1 MYRFYRMDKNAQDES
16 TLNEVQVCAIQGDR
30 VPSVPEEFHN
40 ALFYLGINDE
50 NKVFV
55 RDEYSSDVPKDVISI
70 VEDHIN
76 SIADKKSLPTYF
88 HDTIL
93 FNGVMRLP
101 HLHLVYIAESEE
113 EVWNF
118 VKG

>member
-1 MYRFYRMDKNAQDES
+1 MYRFYRMDKDAQDNS
-16 TLNEVQVCAIQGDR
+16 ILQEVQTCAIQGDR
-30 VPSVPEEFHN
+30 VPSVPEKFHN
-40 ALFYLGINDE
+40 ALFYLGIGDDD
-50 NKVFV
+50 KVFV
-55 RDEYSSDVPKDVISI
+55 REEFCIGVPKDVITI
-70 VEDHIN
+70 VEDYIN
-76 SIADKKSLPTYF
+76 SVPDKKSLPTYF

-113 EVWNF
+113 EIWNF